1 MFDKTSQARPRQV
14 GQQEIG
20 VSVTSPTR
28 THTAYLFICRPN
40 CSAPELIQAL
50 MAVVGPSPDAHE
62 AVKFRTL
69 AARAADT
76 INTRR
81 STIPGLVGDT
91 SGLAT
96 GREVAAEWIW
106 QQSTAL
112 LKTA

>member
-1 MFDKTSQARPRQV
+1 
-14 GQQEIG
+14 
-20 VSVTSPTR
+20 
-28 THTAYLFICRPN
+28 
-40 CSAPELIQAL
+40 

>member
-1 MFDKTSQARPRQV
+1 
-14 GQQEIG
+14 
-20 VSVTSPTR
+20 
-28 THTAYLFICRPN
+28 
-40 CSAPELIQAL
+40 

-62 AVKFRTL
+62 AMKFRMT
-69 AARAADT
+69 AQKGADI

-112 LKTA
+112 LKDA